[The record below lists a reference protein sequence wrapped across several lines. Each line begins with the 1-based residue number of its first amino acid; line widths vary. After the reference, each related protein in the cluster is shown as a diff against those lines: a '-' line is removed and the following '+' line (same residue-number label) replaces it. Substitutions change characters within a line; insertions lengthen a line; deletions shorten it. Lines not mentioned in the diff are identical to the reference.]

1 MFSSRES
8 KGVGKFSFGGG
19 LEGKLNFV
27 CFFFGGGG
35 GGAGGGGSSSGT
47 MGNLGIYQERV
58 IYSLLTIPT
67 LTSVFTIWPTTAV

>member
-8 KGVGKFSFGGG
+8 KGVGNFSFGGG
-19 LEGKLNFV
+19 LEGKLNF
-27 CFFFGGGG
+27 FWGG
-35 GGAGGGGSSSGT
+35 GGAGELGSSSGT

>member
-8 KGVGKFSFGGG
+8 KGVGNFSFGGG

-27 CFFFGGGG
+27 LFFFRG
-35 GGAGGGGSSSGT
+35 GGAGGLGSSSGT